1 MGNQKHERER
11 REEKIELLPS
21 AINEEIKIW
30 ESIKSCKYSEKSIVF
45 FRTIDVNNILNQLY
59 KAKTDNKLVEMKT
72 KPLYIYYYS
81 EEEKRKAEEEIRKLE
96 EERRKR
102 EEERKNLGQEKNNE
116 GI

>member
-45 FRTIDVNNILNQLY
+45 FKTIDDDNILIELY
-59 KAKTDNKLVEMKT
+59 KGKTDNKLVVMQT
-72 KPLYIYYYS
+72 RPLYFYYYL
-81 EEEKRKAEEEIRKLE
+81 EEEKRKAEEE
-96 EERRKR
+96 RRKYENIMR
-102 EEERKNLGQEKNNE
+102 SILN
-116 GI
+116 